1 MRVIHTSLK
10 ARQLLSDFLHED
22 IGSGDITTNNLASRN
37 LNVRAEIIAKSHD
50 EIVAA
55 GIDEATVIFD
65 MCNCNVRSLIK
76 DGSLVKRGQAIME
89 IEGQAKDILKGER
102 TALNLLM
109 RMSGIAT
116 ETKKLISAVRETGSW
131 TKISSTRK
139 TCPGLRIFDKKAV
152 MIGGGIM
159 HRQRL
164 DEMVLIKNN
173 HVRIEGSVSSCIREL
188 KKKCGSKVKIECEVT
203 NMHDLIVAI
212 REGVDTVMLDNF
224 QPQDAKDAIDMI
236 TRMGIRN
243 NSNIEISGGINS
255 SNIKN
260 YARAK
265 PDTISVGYLT
275 HSAKAVDYSLKI
287 VS

>member
-1 MRVIHTSLK
+1 MTVIHTSLRV
-10 ARQLLSDFLHED
+10 RQLLSDFLHED

-37 LNVRAEIIAKSHD
+37 LNVRAEIIAKSYD

-55 GIDEATVIFD
+55 GIKEATIIFD
-65 MCNCNVRSLIK
+65 MCNCNVRSLVK
-76 DGSLVKRGQAIME
+76 EGSSVKRGQAIME
-89 IEGQAKDILKGER
+89 IEGQAKNILKGER

-116 ETKKLISAVRETGSW
+116 ETKKLISAVRDTGSR

-139 TCPGLRIFDKKAV
+139 TCPGLRIFDKRAV

-164 DEMVLIKNN
+164 DDMVLIKNN
-173 HVRIEGSVSSCIREL
+173 HVCIEGSVSCCIREL
-188 KKKCGSKVKIECEVT
+188 KNKCGSKVKIECEVT

-212 REGVDTVMLDNF
+212 REGADTVMLDNF
-224 QPQDAKDAIDMI
+224 QPKDAKDAIDMI
-236 TRMGIRN
+236 TRMGIRK
-243 NSNIEISGGINS
+243 NSNIEISGGIS
-255 SNIKN
+255 LSNIKD
-260 YARAK
+260 YAIAK